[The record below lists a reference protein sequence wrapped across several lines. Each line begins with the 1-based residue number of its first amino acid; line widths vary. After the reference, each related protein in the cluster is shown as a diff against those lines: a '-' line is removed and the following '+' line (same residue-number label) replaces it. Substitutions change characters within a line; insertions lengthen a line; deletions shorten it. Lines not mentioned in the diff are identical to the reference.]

1 MKLSEQ
7 NLVDCVYS
15 YDGCN
20 SGWMH
25 EAWDYIYK
33 NKGVNLR
40 MVYQYTRK
48 VLIFKSSF
56 CHK

>member
-33 NKGVNLR
+33 NKGVDTSSSYL
-40 MVYQYTRK
+40 YTGS
-48 VLIFKSSF
+48 V
-56 CHK
+56 